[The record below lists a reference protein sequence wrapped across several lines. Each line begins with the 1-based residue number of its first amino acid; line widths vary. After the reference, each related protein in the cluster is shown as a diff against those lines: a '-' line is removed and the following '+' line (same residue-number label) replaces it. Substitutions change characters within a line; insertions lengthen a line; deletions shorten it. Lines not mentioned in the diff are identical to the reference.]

1 MSVAELAGFKKLSRT
16 ETDPISAVLQQSR
29 EMNLK
34 LYDILVKKIDGN
46 EINLGAYE
54 GKALLVVNVASQCGL
69 TPQYE
74 ALEKTYEK
82 FYEKGFLVLGFPAN
96 EFEKQEPGTNSEI
109 HEFCVSKFGVKFP
122 MFEKIVVKGE
132 GQHPLY
138 KFLINKIPEAQVVN
152 GNSFEEGLNG
162 YGIFRT
168 QKNDILW
175 NFEKFLVNR
184 KGEVVARFGP
194 DVAPDD
200 PLITKSIE
208 TTLAD

>member
-1 MSVAELAGFKKLSRT
+1 MKF
-16 ETDPISAVLQQSR
+16 
-29 EMNLK
+29 
-34 LYDILVKKIDGN
+34 YDFSVKKIDGVD
-46 EINLGAYE
+46 INLSDYK

-82 FYEKGFLVLGFPAN
+82 FHEKGFLVLGFPAN
-96 EFEKQEPGTNSEI
+96 EFEAQEPGTNAEI
-109 HEFCVSKFGVKFP
+109 HDFCVSKFGVKFP

-138 KFLINKIPEAQVVN
+138 NFLTKQVPEARVVN
-152 GNSFEEGLNG
+152 GNAFEEKLKT
-162 YGIFRT
+162 YGIVRT

-184 KGEVVARFGP
+184 SGGVVARFGP
-194 DVAPDD
+194 DVVPDD
-200 PLITKSIE
+200 PIITTAIE
-208 TTLAD
+208 TALAD

>member
-1 MSVAELAGFKKLSRT
+1 
-16 ETDPISAVLQQSR
+16 
-29 EMNLK
+29 MNL
-34 LYDILVKKIDGN
+34 YDFTVKKINGV
-46 EINLGAYE
+46 ELNLGDYK

-96 EFEKQEPGTNSEI
+96 EFEAQEPGTNAEI
-109 HEFCVSKFGVKFP
+109 QDFCISKFGVKFP

-138 KFLINKIPEAQVVN
+138 NFLTNEIPEAKVVN
-152 GNSFEEGLNG
+152 GNAFEEKLKT
-162 YGIFRT
+162 YGITRA

-175 NFEKFLVNR
+175 NFEKFLINR
-184 KGEVVARFGP
+184 SGKVVARFGP
-194 DVAPDD
+194 DVTPDD
-200 PLITKSIE
+200 PIITNAIE
-208 TTLAD
+208 AALLD